1 MYIAGDVHAHAHTH
15 TWMIH
20 VKYGKNPLQAS
31 GEKSF
36 ENVVARC
43 PDQMPAFTK
52 GSPISKRELKLTDQ
66 HAVLQAPLL
75 ISSCN
80 VHRISSLIK
89 LCF

>member
-1 MYIAGDVHAHAHTH
+1 MLNMGRIRF
-15 TWMIH
+15 
-20 VKYGKNPLQAS
+20 KAS

-36 ENVVARC
+36 ENVVARR

-52 GSPISKRELKLTDQ
+52 GSPIRKRELKLTDQ